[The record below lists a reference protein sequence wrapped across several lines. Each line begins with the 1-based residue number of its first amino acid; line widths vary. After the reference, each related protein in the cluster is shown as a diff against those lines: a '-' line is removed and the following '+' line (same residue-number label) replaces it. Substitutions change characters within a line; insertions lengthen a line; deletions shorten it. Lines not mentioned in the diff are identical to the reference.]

1 MKNILKISFIAALSG
16 AMLLVSCSKDYM
28 NTAPTSSTAT
38 ATIFESTD
46 NAALAINGICK
57 LMTRQYLGSQ
67 GFNGEGTIKL
77 YTGEYPG
84 DNLFVNLPGWASVI
98 NATSHDSKTSI
109 YNYFNWYYYYMLIG
123 NANAVI
129 ANIDN
134 AKGEDNEKQ
143 FIKAQALSFRA
154 YSYMMLLQVYGVR
167 WSDSSNGSADG
178 VVLRLDTSTDDMPL
192 STMAECYKQIY
203 DDLDEA
209 ISLFTSSELA
219 PDSDDNFSPSI
230 DMAYATY
237 ARAAL
242 NKQDYATALDKAAK
256 ARANHPLMTNAE
268 YKKGF
273 NTPNKEW
280 IWSCYGS
287 ADETLY
293 YYSYFAYVGYNSS
306 ASAVKSYP
314 KCISKEIYDKIP
326 ETDLRRGMFLDPKDY
341 FYTKSTGLADPKKG
355 GKELDAYARSLYPNL
370 NSAAKVYA
378 YMNFKFS
385 NTTQPGIGHL
395 NNFRSAEMYL
405 IEAEANYFLNNE
417 KAAQASLNALT
428 RDSGR
433 DKDYNCTATG
443 TALLDEIKLYRR
455 IELYGEGFNWFDLK
469 RWGDSLSRAS
479 TNNGGNYI
487 AALAV
492 SYGPQ
497 ERNNWTWVIPS
508 RETDYNKLI
517 N

>member
-1 MKNILKISFIAALSG
+1 MKKILKISLAALSG

-28 NTAPTSSTAT
+28 NTTPTSSTAT
-38 ATIFESTD
+38 ATIFESTE

-67 GFNGEGTIKL
+67 GFNGEGTVKV

-84 DNLFVNLPGWASVI
+84 DNFFVNLPGWSSVI
-98 NATSHDSKTSI
+98 NATLHDNKTSI
-109 YNYFNWYYYYMLIG
+109 YNYYNWYYYYMLIG
-123 NANAVI
+123 NANAI
-129 ANIDN
+129 IMNIDN
-134 AKGEDNEKQ
+134 ATGEDAEKQ

-154 YSYMMLLQVYGVR
+154 YSYMMLLQVYSVR

-178 VVLRLDTSTDDMPL
+178 VVLRLDTSTDEMPL
-192 STMAECYKQIY
+192 STMAECYNQIY
-203 DDLDEA
+203 ADLDEA
-209 ISLFTSSELA
+209 ISLFTSSGLT
-219 PDSDDNFSPSI
+219 PDSGDNFSPSI

-242 NKQDYATALDKAAK
+242 NRQDYSTALAMAAK

-268 YKKGF
+268 YKQGF

-280 IWSCYGS
+280 IWSCYGA

-293 YYSYFAYVGYNSS
+293 YYAYFAYVGYNSS
-306 ASAVKSYP
+306 ASAVRTYP
-314 KCISKEIYDKIP
+314 KCISKEVYDKIP

-341 FYTKSTGLADPKKG
+341 SYTKSSGLA
-355 GKELDAYARSLYPNL
+355 GKDLDAYARSLYPKIY
-370 NSAAKVYA
+370 STAKVYA
-378 YMNFKFS
+378 YMNFKFA
-385 NTTQPGIGHL
+385 NVKQPGVGHL

-405 IEAEANYFLNNE
+405 IEAEANYFLKNE
-417 KAAQASLNALT
+417 KAAQNSLNALT

-433 DKDYNCTATG
+433 DAAYNCTATG
-443 TALLDEIKLYRR
+443 TDLLDEIKLYRR

-469 RWGDSLSRAS
+469 RWGDSLKRSS
-479 TNNGGNYI
+479 PDNGGNYL
-487 AALAV
+487 AVLAV
-492 SYGPQ
+492 SYGANDK
-497 ERNNWTWVIPS
+497 NNWTWIIPS

-517 N
+517 K

>member
-1 MKNILKISFIAALSG
+1 MKNILKISIAALSG
-16 AMLLVSCSKDYM
+16 VILMASCSKDYM
-28 NTAPTSSTAT
+28 NTTPTSSTAT
-38 ATIFESTD
+38 PTIFESTE

-57 LMTRQYLGSQ
+57 LMTRQYLSSQ
-67 GFNGEGTIKL
+67 GFNGEGTIKM

-84 DNLFVNLPGWASVI
+84 DNCFVNLPGWSSVI
-98 NATSHDSKTSI
+98 NGTRHDDKTSI
-109 YNYFNWYYYYMLIG
+109 YNYYNWYYYYMLIG
-123 NANAVI
+123 NANAI
-129 ANIDN
+129 ILNIDD
-134 AKGEDNEKQ
+134 AKGAEAERQ

-154 YSYMMLLQVYGVR
+154 YSYMMLLQVYSVR
-167 WSDSSNGSADG
+167 WGDSNNGASDG
-178 VVLRLDTSTDDMPL
+178 VVLRLDTSTDEMPL

-209 ISLFTSSELA
+209 IRLFTESGLA
-219 PDSDDNFSPSI
+219 PDSKDNYSPNI

-242 NKQDYATALDKAAK
+242 NRQDYATALDKAAK
-256 ARANHPLMTNAE
+256 ARENHPLMSNEE
-268 YKKGF
+268 YQSGF

-287 ADETLY
+287 ADETLF
-293 YYSYFAYVGYNSS
+293 YYSYFANMAYNSS
-306 ASAVKSYP
+306 ASMVRSYP
-314 KCISKEIYDKIP
+314 RCINKDVYDKIP

-341 FYTKSTGLADPKKG
+341 SYTKSTGLA
-355 GKELDAYARSLYPNL
+355 GKELTAHARTLYPAIY
-370 NSAAKVYA
+370 STSKVYA
-378 YMNFKFS
+378 YMQFKVS
-385 NTTQPGIGHL
+385 CTAQPGVGHL

-405 IEAEANYFLNNE
+405 IEAEANYFLKNE

-433 DKDYNCTATG
+433 DKEYNCTATG
-443 TALLDEIKLYRR
+443 TALLDEIKLYRK
-455 IELYGEGFNWFDLK
+455 IELFGEGFNWFDLK
-469 RWGDSLSRAS
+469 RWGDSLNRTS
-479 TNNGGNYI
+479 TEKGGNYI
-487 AALAV
+487 TALAV

-517 N
+517 K